1 MSKNTEF
8 NLDKFIKKWSN
19 VNIEMILE
27 LNDKLSN
34 TKYFDKKNG
43 MNIYNNFIKLM
54 KDIFEIMTKD
64 NRGYYSGVTLII
76 ISLIIYYIILV
87 G

>member
-34 TKYFDKKNG
+34 TKYFDNNNG